1 MVFFRGEKCFSF
13 SNFLSKRESGEIIAK
28 KLRLFVPEILK
39 LMKSTSKP
47 RVIVG
52 LSGGVDSA
60 VAALLLQQQGYQV
73 EGLFMQNWLEDKAS
87 AFCTSDQDLQDARE
101 VCQRLHIPLH
111 TACFAEEYW
120 QRVFQHFL
128 AEYAVGRTPNP
139 DILCNKEIKFK
150 AFLQYALTLGADY
163 IATGHYV
170 GKRLQG
176 DSYQLLRAHDLNKD
190 QSYFLYTLQQ
200 LQLAHTLFPLAAL
213 SKPQVRAL
221 AQTAGFANYSKKDS
235 TGICFIGE
243 RRFRNFL
250 AEYLLDRPGNIETIA
265 GEKIG
270 THRGLMFYTLGQRQG
285 LGIGGQKKARQAP
298 WYVVEKD
305 LKRQV
310 LIVAQEH
317 DHPKLLGTRLIG
329 NQLDWVAGKAPADFF
344 TATAKTRYRQ
354 IDAACQVEKLTADN
368 YQVTFAQPQW
378 AITPGQSVVF
388 YQQEICLGGGIIV
401 TS

>member
-1 MVFFRGEKCFSF
+1 
-13 SNFLSKRESGEIIAK
+13 
-28 KLRLFVPEILK
+28 
-39 LMKSTSKP
+39 MKPAAQT

-73 EGLFMQNWLEDKAS
+73 EGLFMQNWIEDRAS
-87 AFCTSDQDLQDARE
+87 VFCTSDQDLQDARA
-101 VCQRLHIPLH
+101 VCQRLNIPLH
-111 TACFAEEYW
+111 TTCFAEEYW
-120 QRVFQHFL
+120 QHVFQHFL

-150 AFLQYALTLGADY
+150 AFLHYALSLGASY
-163 IATGHYV
+163 IATGHYA
-170 GKRLQG
+170 GKRLQ
-176 DSYQLLRAHDLNKD
+176 DNNYQLLKAHDLNKD

-200 LQLAHTLFPLAAL
+200 SQLAHVLFPLAAH

-221 AQTAGFANYSKKDS
+221 AQHAGFVNYSKKDS

-243 RRFRNFL
+243 RRFRDFL
-250 AEYLLDRPGNIETIA
+250 AEYLLDRPGNIETTA

-285 LGIGGQKKARQAP
+285 LGIGGQKKAHQAP

-317 DHPKLLGTRLIG
+317 DHPKLLNAKLVC
-329 NQLDWVAGKAPADFF
+329 NQLHWVAGAAPADIFA
-344 TATAKTRYRQ
+344 ATAKTRYRQ
-354 IDAACQVEKLTADN
+354 SDVSCQVEKLTTDT
-368 YQVTFAQPQW
+368 YQVTFSQPQW

-388 YQQEICLGGGIIV
+388 YQQDSCLGGGIIT